1 MELNISEYDN
11 QSHTDFDYFDDQ
23 DLEQE
28 QFQSSFEKIPENIK
42 PAKKVVRI
50 QNVEP
55 VKPMNQTIPKVNAR
69 MVRPQ
74 IPNPKPKISYEDIL
88 SNMGMFVANGKL
100 HLVENNSKQQQ
111 PNNQQ
116 QSFKQQPFKQSYNQQ
131 EPLKQSYNQ
140 NIPQNSYIY
149 NKYFQDELKPQNTV
163 NRPMTAN
170 EYKQKLIMDILQK
183 QRIKQIKSTKLIM
196 PNTNINISSNNSG
209 NLNKLFHFSKR

>member
-11 QSHTDFDYFDDQ
+11 QGYIDFDYFDDQ
-23 DLEQE
+23 EQE

-88 SNMGMFVANGKL
+88 SKMGMFVSNGKL
-100 HLVENNSKQQQ
+100 HLVDNNS
-111 PNNQQ
+111 NQQ
-116 QSFKQQPFKQSYNQQ
+116 QSFKQSNNQQPLKQQPLKQPQQ

-170 EYKQKLIMDILQK
+170 EYKQKLIMNILQK

-196 PNTNINISSNNSG
+196 PTTNINMSSNNSG